1 MIVYVSLLHNMSYFD
16 VLQTAYLTAS
26 LLIDPQSELTILLTA
41 TIQADLKSDNFL
53 TVCTAL
59 QAIPTIANVELAN
72 VFLPEV
78 VGLVKH
84 ERDQVKKRALVT
96 LHSLLKVD
104 PTIGSEISK
113 VFVEKLGY
121 KEPVVM
127 FAVLPGLY
135 ELISRDPK
143 PYKGLVHYF
152 TNILKQAA
160 EGKLGRSWVTHKAP
174 APFLQI
180 TLLRLLALLGK
191 DDPEVSCDMKVI
203 IMDVWKRAQALMNQA
218 GNAILFECMKTATTI
233 VPSDALYSLSLDTA
247 AIFLNSTDN
256 NLKCA
261 GIEILSRLIEDGD
274 AGKVQQHQM
283 SIVTA
288 LRSPDV
294 TLKARTLDLLFR
306 MSGPHN
312 IDVVFNEVIAY
323 ITDDSIDEESRR
335 SASTHLL
342 EAAEKFAPSLS
353 WFVDSI
359 TELLK
364 KAGVLAPIA
373 AQHSLMQVIKEC
385 SEGNDAPGD
394 IMLQHKTMQSYY
406 QLLTTSKVSIPLT
419 KVICWTLGEYGY
431 QAGIS
436 FESVCMALADTLE
449 SRGSASDLAI
459 VCISALSKIS
469 LRNGKPLPPEVM
481 SILRSLKFSKKLQV
495 QQAAHEAC
503 TIAEKRSELQSAALY
518 QSSANVDLG
527 FLDGIAQEAL
537 NSGAAPYIQKSD
549 REVIGIGFEEPS
561 IPSSSPARDLR
572 YEAYET
578 QTANVTESL
587 PPVDLFNDLDIQQ
600 QDTQPARQNVMDD
613 ISPSILQV
621 NKSPSNR
628 KWGPHARASPGPA
641 MDTISMAEQ
650 SVTTSVPQS
659 KSAPASPSLVGV
671 ADPLQE
677 SLAASLF
684 GTSKPAIRDTATI
697 GVRKMVQKS
706 KDQPAAFDLLDL
718 APEPASTGTGETN
731 KAAQSLD
738 ILDLL
743 DEPAVKQVA
752 QNTDVDPFD
761 TMLDQEPS
769 PTGDIFDLQ
778 MGQSQSA
785 GTGSAPSQTTIGTTS
800 VPTSI
805 DPFQDLL

>member
-1 MIVYVSLLHNMSYFD
+1 MSPGFLTCLTLTF
-16 VLQTAYLTAS
+16 LQTAYLTAS
-26 LLIDPQSELTILLTA
+26 LLIDPQSELNILLTA

-84 ERDQVKKRALVT
+84 DRDQVKKRALVT
-96 LHSLLKVD
+96 LHSLLRVD
-104 PTIGSEISK
+104 PAIGPEISK

-121 KEPVVM
+121 KEPAVM

-135 ELISRDPK
+135 ELISHDPK

-191 DDPEVSCDMKVI
+191 DDPQVSSDMKVI

-294 TLKARTLDLLFR
+294 TLKGRTLDLLFR

-312 IDVVFNEVIAY
+312 IDVVFNEVIMY

-342 EAAEKFAPSLS
+342 EAAEKFAPSLT
-353 WFVDSI
+353 WFVDSM

-364 KAGVLAPIA
+364 KAGVLAPISV
-373 AQHSLMQVIKEC
+373 QHSLMQVIKEG
-385 SEGNDAPGD
+385 SGGNDAPGD
-394 IMLQHKTMQSYY
+394 IMLQHRTTQSYY
-406 QLLTTSKVSIPLT
+406 QLLTTSKVSIPLA

-436 FESVCMALADTLE
+436 FDSVCMALADTLE

-469 LRNGKPLPPEVM
+469 LRNAKPLPPEVM

-503 TIAEKRSELQSAALY
+503 TIAEKQSELQGAALY
-518 QSSANVDLG
+518 QSSGNVDLG

-537 NSGAAPYIQKSD
+537 NSGAAPYIQRSD
-549 REVIGIGFEEPS
+549 REAIGIGFDEPS
-561 IPSSSPARDLR
+561 IPTSSPARDLR

-578 QTANVTESL
+578 QTAKVTESL
-587 PPVDLFNDLDIQQ
+587 PPVDFFNGLDIHQ
-600 QDTQPARQNVMDD
+600 QDSQPARQSVMDD
-613 ISPSILQV
+613 SSTNILHV

-628 KWGPHARASPGPA
+628 KWGPHATTQPPGA
-641 MDTISMAEQ
+641 GIDTTSRAEQ
-650 SVTTSVPQS
+650 SVATSATQS
-659 KSAPASPSLVGV
+659 KSAPASPSPVQV
-671 ADPLQE
+671 VDPLQE

-684 GTSKPAIRDTATI
+684 GLSKPTNRDTANI
-697 GVRKMVQKS
+697 GVRVVQKP
-706 KDQPAAFDLLDL
+706 KEQPAAFDLLDL
-718 APEPASTGTGETN
+718 APEPASTETQQTT
-731 KAAQSLD
+731 KAPQSLD

-743 DEPAVKQVA
+743 DEPAVQQVA
-752 QNTDVDPFD
+752 QNADIDPFD
-761 TMLDQEPS
+761 TMLGQDAS
-769 PTGDIFDLQ
+769 PAGDIFDLQ
-778 MGQSQSA
+778 MDQSA
-785 GTGSAPSQTTIGTTS
+785 GTGSAPSQTTKGTAS
-800 VPTSI
+800 VPTPI